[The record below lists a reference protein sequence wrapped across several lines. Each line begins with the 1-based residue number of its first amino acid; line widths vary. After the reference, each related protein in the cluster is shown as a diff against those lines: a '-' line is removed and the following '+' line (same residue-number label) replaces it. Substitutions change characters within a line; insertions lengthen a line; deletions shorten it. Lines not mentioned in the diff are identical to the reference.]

1 MPNFAVKPAKAWALD
16 RLAAPEDPLSGHLG
30 PGRRHSVPLLVSR
43 AGSLLDDSQGKG
55 LWGRHRGSQQSPPS
69 WNHGGGGGVCPTLCL
84 FPPHTSQMA
93 RPQESGGE
101 HAPEDSLGSGVNS
114 SCHPEHS
121 SPRPRSCGGVPSL
134 QKAPRFPGS
143 EWEPS
148 NVRTTP
154 SHFAN
159 AEPGSP

>member
-1 MPNFAVKPAKAWALD
+1 MPNSAVKPAKAWALD
-16 RLAAPEDPLSGHLG
+16 RLAAPPTEDPPQRASRPWEKALG
-30 PGRRHSVPLLVSR
+30 PSARVKG
-43 AGSLLDDSQGKG
+43 LLDDSQGKG

-93 RPQESGGE
+93 RPQESGGD

-114 SCHPEHS
+114 SCHLEHS
-121 SPRPRSCGGVPSL
+121 SPRPRSCGGAPSL
-134 QKAPRFPGS
+134 QKAPRFLGE

-154 SHFAN
+154 SHLAN